1 MNPAQLSSRAFTPL
15 AEWKFREFN
24 ELWHLFER
32 RTNMAYPFASR
43 YLEQFPKDKMTQ
55 LYKFVAFVA
64 GALASVLFI
73 FTLFDTEDFL
83 GFEITP
89 NRTALFYL
97 GILGTIHVAARGAV
111 PDSNVVHDPEFAL
124 HNVIECIHY
133 CPASWRGRLHSDEV
147 RKDFSRLYQL
157 KAMIFVEEMMS
168 LLFTPVILWFSL
180 PRCSARIVDF
190 FREFTIHVDGVGH
203 VCSFAVFDF
212 KKSGENVIQGGGT
225 KQKTTSLREDYFS
238 SKDGKMLA
246 SYYGFLDTYAT
257 NPDRRSHGNPISTSN
272 FHPPSAFPD
281 LMSPRTAALA
291 GSGLPQQNSNRQQAN
306 LDVNHG
312 MTGGNLSPVQSVLL
326 DPHHQ
331 PTALATRRSPRA
343 MGQSRYNP
351 PRQPNFDQRYLRPQA
366 VENPTTRDGLTTSR
380 IIEEDSNLGDS
391 WRTSRAAQLDSDTE
405 DIEGEAGADGKGA
418 GVLGLLY
425 QFQKAQTEGR
435 MAGGVNL

>member
-1 MNPAQLSSRAFTPL
+1 MNPGQLGSRAFTPL

-32 RTNMAYPFASR
+32 RTNMAYPYASR
-43 YLEQFPKDKMTQ
+43 YLDQFPKDKMTQ
-55 LYKFVAFVA
+55 LYRFIAFVA

-111 PDSNVVHDPEFAL
+111 PESNVVYDPEFAL
-124 HNVIECIHY
+124 QNVIECIHY
-133 CPASWRGRLHSDEV
+133 CPASWKGRLHSDEV
-147 RKDFSRLYQL
+147 RKEFSSLYQL
-157 KAMIFVEEMMS
+157 KAMIFVEEMLS

-180 PRCSARIVDF
+180 PKCSARIVDF

-212 KKSGENVIQGGGT
+212 KKGNENIIQDAGDKRT
-225 KQKTTSLREDYFS
+225 NAALREDYFA

-257 NPDRRSHGNPISTSN
+257 NPTRRSPAHNVVRPNIQS
-272 FHPPSAFPD
+272 PPVFPD
-281 LMSPRTAALA
+281 LMSPRLAAEGANGLA
-291 GSGLPQQNSNRQQAN
+291 QHSMSRQQSN
-306 LDVNHG
+306 QSNHLG
-312 MTGGNLSPVQSVLL
+312 MGMGMGHLSPVQSVLL

-331 PTALATRRSPRA
+331 PSPLATRRSPRQL
-343 MGQSRYNP
+343 GQSRYNP
-351 PRQPNFDQRYLRPQA
+351 QRQPYADQKHLRPHGLEHPA
-366 VENPTTRDGLTTSR
+366 MRDGMTTSR

-391 WRTSRAAQLDSDTE
+391 WRAGQLESDTE
-405 DIEGEAGADGKGA
+405 EMDGDSSGADGKGA

>member
-1 MNPAQLSSRAFTPL
+1 
-15 AEWKFREFN
+15 
-24 ELWHLFER
+24 
-32 RTNMAYPFASR
+32 MAYPFASR
-43 YLEQFPKDKMTQ
+43 YLDQFPKDKMTQ

-124 HNVIECIHY
+124 QSVIECIHY
-133 CPASWRGRLHSDEV
+133 CPASWKGRLHSDEV
-147 RKDFSRLYQL
+147 RKDFSSLYQL

-168 LLFTPVILWFSL
+168 LLFTPIILWFSL

-212 KKSGENVIQGGGT
+212 KKSGENVVQAGGVRT
-225 KQKTTSLREDYFS
+225 KDTALREDYFS
-238 SKDGKMLA
+238 AKDGKMLA

-257 NPDRRSHGNPISTSN
+257 NPGRRHHPNHASTSG
-272 FHPPSAFPD
+272 FHPPPMFPD
-281 LMSPRTAALA
+281 FMSPRSAAVAGNGLA
-291 GSGLPQQNSNRQQAN
+291 QQLSNRQQPNGDA
-306 LDVNHG
+306 NHG
-312 MTGGNLSPVQSVLL
+312 AMGGHLSPVQSVLL

-331 PTALATRRSPRA
+331 PAALATRRSPRG

-351 PRQPNFDQRYLRPQA
+351 PRQRQPDQRYLRPQA
-366 VENPTTRDGLTTSR
+366 IEAPTAKDGLTTSR

-391 WRTSRAAQLDSDTE
+391 WRTSKAAQLDSDTE
-405 DIEGEAGADGKGA
+405 DVEGESEADGKGA

-435 MAGGVNL
+435 LAGGVNL

>member
-43 YLEQFPKDKMTQ
+43 YLDQFPKDKMTQ

-83 GFEITP
+83 GFEITS

-111 PDSNVVHDPEFAL
+111 PDSNVVHDPEYAL
-124 HNVIECIHY
+124 QNVIECIHY
-133 CPASWRGRLHSDEV
+133 CPATWKGRLHSDEV

-212 KKSGENVIQGGGT
+212 KKSGENIAQLGDA
-225 KQKTTSLREDYFS
+225 KAKKTALREDYFS
-238 SKDGKMLA
+238 AKDGKMLA
-246 SYYGFLDTYAT
+246 SYYGFLDTYAN
-257 NPDRRSHGNPISTSN
+257 NPGRRHHANLASTSN
-272 FHPPSAFPD
+272 FHPPPMFPD
-281 LMSPRTAALA
+281 LMSPRSAAIAGNGLA
-291 GSGLPQQNSNRQQAN
+291 QQGAN
-306 LDVNHG
+306 IHQLNVDNNHDT
-312 MTGGNLSPVQSVLL
+312 TGGRLSPVQSVLL

-331 PTALATRRSPRA
+331 PMALATRRSPRG

-351 PRQPNFDQRYLRPQA
+351 PRQPQSDQRYLRSQA
-366 VENPTTRDGLTTSR
+366 TETHLPKDGLTTSR

-405 DIEGEAGADGKGA
+405 DAEGESGADGKGA

-435 MAGGVNL
+435 IAGGVNL